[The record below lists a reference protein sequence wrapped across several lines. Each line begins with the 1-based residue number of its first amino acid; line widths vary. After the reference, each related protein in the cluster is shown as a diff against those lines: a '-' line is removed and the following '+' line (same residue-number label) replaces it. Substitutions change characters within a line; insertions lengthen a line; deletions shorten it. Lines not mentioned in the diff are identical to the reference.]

1 MDGKW
6 LSILEYANFK
16 NKSISTVRRYVKAG
30 RVKYKEE
37 NGKYYIW
44 AKKYLVDKSALDE
57 EKEVLRLRLENDQL
71 KLENRKLKEELSEM
85 RMLTEILESQNKK
98 HRLRMELPDLPSLP
112 EM

>member
-6 LSILEYANFK
+6 LSILEYANHK

-37 NGKYYIW
+37 NGKYFIW
-44 AKKYLVDKSALDE
+44 DKKYLVDKSKLEE
-57 EKEVLRLRLENDQL
+57 EKEILRLRLENDRL
-71 KLENRKLKEELSEM
+71 LSENRKLKEQLGEM
-85 RMLTEILESQNKK
+85 KMLTEILEVENKK
-98 HRLRMELPDLPSLP
+98 FRLRSELPEIPSLP